1 MLTRDSTHPDTCGSA
16 PQQSIL
22 DCLPTA
28 VEIADLR
35 IINKDLNFI
44 QANIKRADD
53 LSIEALN
60 ATDYSQLV
68 SITEKFSKL
77 ASRASDRAE
86 TLKEFTKDSNS
97 LTEVNSSSELL
108 EKVQILSKTLN
119 QKTNELGSQFYEV
132 SSSKYDS
139 FNSSLNSL
147 SQSVDSISSHEE
159 VIELFP
165 KLESLLTE
173 IAENANYLNTHENAQ
188 ELLKSINQVVQ
199 VYDDKAD
206 SFAPLF
212 LNDIS
217 SQVGF
222 INQKIDLLRM
232 NIDGLNTKYEV
243 DNHLQQL
250 SELRDVLNDSVR
262 EFINFPE
269 SNSLILNMNDLS
281 IATYAK
287 VQDIVDGYQAIN
299 KLLPIANDSEALAKA
314 VTEASFR
321 ANTSVVDNTLMGL
334 IDKPSELS
342 AKVFDLA
349 AQFQSSNLAELKI
362 NAVKNI
368 DKNVARLERA
378 YLSSES
384 SDPVALANSVEGLSK
399 NIESQFDIVQSVDPI
414 SQADYILSLSDGVY
428 SSVNS
433 SDFSN
438 FINTAHSISNDVMM
452 NSRQCVD
459 SAFKDFTRAVGST
472 MEKIFDPLL
481 YFLAQFEQLLLAT
494 PWPLFLAIAGV
505 LAWLGSKSYKVAV
518 GVMLAFFAIGFLGM
532 WTPMISTVTM
542 ISAATLL
549 CLTLGIPL
557 GIWMSKSDRAQSV
570 ITPILDI
577 MQTIPSFVYLI
588 PVVMLLGI
596 GKVPGL
602 IAVCI
607 YAMPPIVRLTN
618 LGIRLVDK
626 EAMEAADAFGATYRQ
641 RLFMVQIPL
650 ALPNI
655 FAGVNQTIMMA
666 LSMVVIASM
675 IGVTGLGLPV
685 LQAVQNQYLS
695 LGLLNGLAIVAL
707 AIIFDRVSQ
716 AFGTR
721 IQKHRSGDVL

>member
-1 MLTRDSTHPDTCGSA
+1 MAIRSV

-35 IINKDLNFI
+35 VANKDLNFI

-53 LSIEALN
+53 LATETLA

-68 SITEKFSKL
+68 TITEKF
-77 ASRASDRAE
+77 ASLTKRSVDRGE
-86 TLKEFTKDSNS
+86 SLKEFTKDSNP
-97 LTEVNSSSELL
+97 LTQINDSSQFF
-108 EKVQILSKTLN
+108 EKVQLLSYNLE
-119 QKTNELGSQFYEV
+119 QKTTELSGQF
-132 SSSKYDS
+132 SSIVELKYQN
-139 FNSSLNSL
+139 FNNSLNEL
-147 SQSVDSISSHEE
+147 SQSVNSISSHT
-159 VIELFP
+159 ELVALY
-165 KLESLLTE
+165 KNLESFLKDVTQNAGYLNSNN
-173 IAENANYLNTHENAQ
+173 NANQ
-188 ELLKSINQVVQ
+188 
-199 VYDDKAD
+199 
-206 SFAPLF
+206 F
-212 LNDIS
+212 LNNIEILTQNYIEKAELYSSSFINDVS
-217 SQVGF
+217 SQVDS
-222 INQKIDLLRM
+222 INIQIS
-232 NIDGLNTKYEV
+232 GLANNVDSLSSIYEV
-243 DNHLQQL
+243 KSHLEQL
-250 SELRDVLNDSVR
+250 SKLREIINSSAPQFKIFSGSEKMVLN
-262 EFINFPE
+262 
-269 SNSLILNMNDLS
+269 LNDLS
-281 IATYAK
+281 LATDAK
-287 VQDIVDGYQAIN
+287 VQDMYGNYDAIS
-299 KLLPIANDSEALAKA
+299 KLLQHVDNPEILSQA
-314 VTEASFR
+314 VIEASLR
-321 ANTSVVDNTLMGL
+321 TNVSAVENALMP
-334 IDKPSELS
+334 IVNNATALS
-342 AKVFDLA
+342 SKVNELA
-349 AQFQSSNLAELKI
+349 AQFNNGSYSEIKANL
-362 NAVKNI
+362 VKSI
-368 DKNVARLERA
+368 DNEVSRLERT
-378 YLSSES
+378 YMSIRPQ
-384 SDPVALANSVEGLSK
+384 DPE
-399 NIESQFDIVQSVDPI
+399 
-414 SQADYILSLSDGVY
+414 SLSAVIGDLSNDLEFQFETIQSLDPATQIDY
-428 SSVNS
+428 FSNLTATIDNTINS
-433 SDFSN
+433 SDL
-438 FINTAHSISNDVMM
+438 SIFVNNAQAISHDVMM

-459 SAFKDFTRAVGST
+459 SAFKDFSRDVGST

-494 PWPLFLAIAGV
+494 PWPLFLAIAGI
-505 LAWLGSKSYKVAV
+505 LAWLGSRSMKVTM
-518 GVMLAFFAIGFLGM
+518 GVILAFFAIGFFGM

-557 GIWMSKSDRAQSV
+557 GIWMSRSDRAQSM

-618 LGIRLVDK
+618 LGIRLVNR

-707 AIIFDRVSQ
+707 AVIFDRVSQ

>member
-1 MLTRDSTHPDTCGSA
+1 MAIRSV

-35 IINKDLNFI
+35 VANKDLNFI

-53 LSIEALN
+53 LATETLT

-68 SITEKFSKL
+68 TITEKF
-77 ASRASDRAE
+77 ASLTKRSIDRGE
-86 TLKEFTKDSNS
+86 SLKEFTKDSNP
-97 LTEVNSSSELL
+97 LTQINDSSQFF
-108 EKVQILSKTLN
+108 EKVQLLSYNLE
-119 QKTNELGSQFYEV
+119 QKTTELGGQ
-132 SSSKYDS
+132 
-139 FNSSLNSL
+139 FNSIVELKYQNFNNSLNDL
-147 SQSVDSISSHEE
+147 IQSVNSISSHTE
-159 VIELFP
+159 VVALY
-165 KLESLLTE
+165 KNLESFLKDATQ
-173 IAENANYLNTHENAQ
+173 NANYLNSNNNANQ
-188 ELLKSINQVVQ
+188 FLNNIEILTQNYIEKAELYSSSFINDVSFQVDSINIQISGLANNV
-199 VYDDKAD
+199 D
-206 SFAPLF
+206 SL
-212 LNDIS
+212 S
-217 SQVGF
+217 S
-222 INQKIDLLRM
+222 I
-232 NIDGLNTKYEV
+232 YEV
-243 DNHLQQL
+243 KSHLEEL
-250 SELRDVLNDSVR
+250 SKLREIINSSAPQFKIFSGSEKMVLN
-262 EFINFPE
+262 
-269 SNSLILNMNDLS
+269 LNDLS
-281 IATYAK
+281 LATDAK
-287 VQDIVDGYQAIN
+287 VQDMYGNYEAIS
-299 KLLPIANDSEALAKA
+299 KLLQHVDNPEILSKA
-314 VTEASFR
+314 VIEASLR
-321 ANTSVVDNTLMGL
+321 TNVSAVENALMP
-334 IDKPSELS
+334 IVNNATALS
-342 AKVFDLA
+342 SKVNELA
-349 AQFQSSNLAELKI
+349 AQFNNGSYSEIKANL
-362 NAVKNI
+362 VKSI
-368 DKNVARLERA
+368 DNEVSRLERT
-378 YLSSES
+378 YMSIRPQDPESLSAVIG
-384 SDPVALANSVEGLSK
+384 DLS
-399 NIESQFDIVQSVDPI
+399 NDLEFQFETVQSLDPATQI
-414 SQADYILSLSDGVY
+414 DYFNNLTATIDNTI
-428 SSVNS
+428 NS
-433 SDFSN
+433 SDL
-438 FINTAHSISNDVMM
+438 SIFVNNAQAISHDVMM

-459 SAFKDFTRAVGST
+459 SAFKDFSRDVGST

-494 PWPLFLAIAGV
+494 PWPLFLAIAGI
-505 LAWLGSKSYKVAV
+505 LAWLGSRSMKVTM
-518 GVMLAFFAIGFLGM
+518 GVILAFFAIGFFGM

-557 GIWMSKSDRAQSV
+557 GIWMSRSDRAQSM

-618 LGIRLVDK
+618 LGIRLVNR

-707 AIIFDRVSQ
+707 AVIFDRVSQ